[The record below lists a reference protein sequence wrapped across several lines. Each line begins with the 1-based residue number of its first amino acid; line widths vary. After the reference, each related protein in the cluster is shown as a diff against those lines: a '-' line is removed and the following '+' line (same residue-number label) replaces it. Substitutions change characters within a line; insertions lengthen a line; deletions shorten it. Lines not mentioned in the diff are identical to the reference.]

1 MIINGSQST
10 KLEKGAIE
18 FKNDFKQIPVLIKNY
33 ADFECNLKSVECYE
47 GYYLKNIKITLL
59 VVLLV
64 NLFVKF
70 SKSIVGFRGE
80 NTAYKFIEAI
90 LKEYQYC
97 KKVMRK

>member
-47 GYYLKNIKITLL
+47 GYYLKK
-59 VVLLV
+59 
-64 NLFVKF
+64 
-70 SKSIVGFRGE
+70 
-80 NTAYKFIEAI
+80 
-90 LKEYQYC
+90 YQDHVTCSFAC
-97 KKVMRK
+97 KLIC